1 MCKPRDHRSRCGWK
15 MEVGSLTH
23 VRVHVKESRH
33 SQITVSASVEYAESY
48 PVSLSVLQLQL
59 NFSTSD
65 LLFCLVLYA
74 KYSYFFK
81 NQFNLY
87 QLPSGFSF
95 HILKWVVCEAHRG
108 SWYLKRNKAEYYLC
122 KEFHCMAHPVNKN
135 ILCGTVKQ
143 MDKVVFERR

>member
-74 KYSYFFK
+74 KHSSSRISSIFT
-81 NQFNLY
+81 NS
-87 QLPSGFSF
+87 PSGFSF

>member
-74 KYSYFFK
+74 KHSSSRISSIFT
-81 NQFNLY
+81 NS
-87 QLPSGFSF
+87 PSGFSF

-108 SWYLKRNKAEYYLC
+108 SWYLNRNKAEYYLC

>member
-74 KYSYFFK
+74 KHSSSRISSIFT
-81 NQFNLY
+81 NS
-87 QLPSGFSF
+87 PSGFSF

-143 MDKVVFERR
+143 MDKAVCEQR

>member
-74 KYSYFFK
+74 KHSSSRISSIFT
-81 NQFNLY
+81 NS
-87 QLPSGFSF
+87 PSGFSF

-108 SWYLKRNKAEYYLC
+108 SWYLNRNKAEYYLC
-122 KEFHCMAHPVNKN
+122 KEFHYMAHPVNKN